1 VSTRTKA
8 DMRLDPSALAAEH
21 HNLPTQAAVTAWL
34 DALARTGAPP
44 RLESVTVPVR
54 EALGSVLAEPV
65 WAVRCSP
72 AFPAAAMD
80 GIAVAAADTV
90 GARPGRA
97 LALVAEAFDAVD
109 TGNPLPPG
117 RDAVVMREQVRFDGA
132 MAEIEAEASPGQ
144 HVRSIG
150 EDIAA
155 GEELLV
161 PGHRLRGIDLAVAA
175 AGGVK
180 SVTVRRAARV
190 AILPTGDELRPAEA
204 TLAPG
209 ELADTNSLMLE
220 GIARESGCDAHVWPI
235 LPDDPDRL
243 TEALAAATERA
254 DLVLLVA
261 GTSAGRHD
269 YVPEVIHRCGRIVV
283 HGVAIRPGHPAV
295 LGVAGGTA
303 VMGCPGYPVS
313 AALAFEE
320 LARPLI
326 AWLEGTVAPRRP
338 AVAARL
344 AADVRSKRGGRSLL
358 RVRIGSV
365 DGHRVAVP
373 LRGGASV
380 LSSLVHADALV
391 PIPEDQDA
399 VAASARIEAE
409 LLPGTSE
416 RGTSLL
422 LAGAPERALE
432 LLAIVFAESQGP
444 RARLAF
450 CEVAPAQA
458 VPLVRDRMCH
468 AAAVGRVGS
477 AAPSDDLLRVEV
489 ASCEVGLVFG
499 AGSPRGR
506 DPRTLLRGRARVAVG
521 PPGTPAR
528 DVLDDAARRLDA
540 SALELVEVRSDAVAL
555 ATVTAGYADFAVST
569 VPAAA
574 ERGLATS
581 MLGRAALDL
590 LIKRD
595 LADRDL
601 LVRALVATARSRSF
615 EVVVERA
622 GYQPRVR
629 PAVAHAASRA
639 RAVQTVNM
647 KRTPEVP
654 L

>member
-1 VSTRTKA
+1 
-8 DMRLDPSALAAEH
+8 MRVDPSALAAEH
-21 HNLPTQAAVTAWL
+21 RGLPAGAAVTAWV
-34 DALARTGAPP
+34 DALDRAGAPP
-44 RLESVTVPVR
+44 RLEAVTVPLR
-54 EALGSVLAEPV
+54 EALGSVVAEPV

-72 AFPAAAMD
+72 PFPAAAMD

-90 GARPGRA
+90 GAGPGRA
-97 LALVAEAFDAVD
+97 LGLAAAAFDAVD
-109 TGNPLPPG
+109 TGNMLPPG

-155 GEELLV
+155 GDLLLV

-175 AGGVK
+175 AGGVT

-204 TLAPG
+204 ALAPG

-254 DLVLLVA
+254 DLVLLIA

-269 YVPEVIHRCGRIVV
+269 YVPEVIHRFGRIVV

-326 AWLEGTVAPRRP
+326 ARLEGTGPPCRP
-338 AVAARL
+338 AVAVRL
-344 AADVRSKRGGRSLL
+344 ATDVRSKRGARALL

-365 DGHRVAVP
+365 DGHRVGVP

-399 VAASARIEAE
+399 VPASAPVEAE

-416 RGTSLL
+416 RGAALL

-432 LLAIVFAESQGP
+432 LLALVFAESQGQ

-450 CEVAPAQA
+450 CEVAPTDAIA
-458 VPLVRDRMCH
+458 LVRDRMCH

-477 AAPSDDLLRVEV
+477 VAPSEDLLRVEV
-489 ASCEVGLVFG
+489 ASCVVGLVFR
-499 AGSPRGR
+499 AGNPQAR
-506 DPRTLLRGRARVAVG
+506 DSLTLLRRCARVAVG
-521 PPGTPAR
+521 PPGTPAHE
-528 DVLDDAARRLDA
+528 VLDDVVRRLDA
-540 SALELVEVRSDAVAL
+540 GALEVVEVRSDAVAV
-555 ATVTAGYADFAVST
+555 ATVAGGYADFAVST
-569 VPAAA
+569 LPAAA
-574 ERGLATS
+574 ERGLTTS
-581 MLGRAALDL
+581 TLGRAALDL
-590 LIKRD
+590 LIGRD
-595 LADRDL
+595 LADHDPL
-601 LVRALVATARSRSF
+601 LRALVATARSPSF
-615 EVVVERA
+615 EIAVERA
-622 GYQPRVR
+622 GYQHRITR
-629 PAVAHAASRA
+629 RLHLQPAAA
-639 RAVQTVNM
+639 RAVETVNL

>member
-1 VSTRTKA
+1 
-8 DMRLDPSALAAEH
+8 MRVDPSTLAAEH
-21 HNLPTQAAVTAWL
+21 RGLPAGAAVTAWL
-34 DALARTGAPP
+34 DALDRAGAPA
-44 RLESVTVPVR
+44 RLESVTVPLR
-54 EALGSVLAEPV
+54 AALGSVVAEPV

-80 GIAVAAADTV
+80 GIAVAAADAV
-90 GARPGRA
+90 GAGPGRA
-97 LALVAEAFDAVD
+97 LGLAAAAFDAVD

-155 GEELLV
+155 GELLLV

-175 AGGVK
+175 AGGVT
-180 SVTVRRAARV
+180 SLTVRRAARV
-190 AILPTGDELRPAEA
+190 AILPIGDELRPAEA
-204 TLAPG
+204 ALAPG
-209 ELADTNSLMLE
+209 ELADTNSLMLQ
-220 GIARESGCDAHVWPI
+220 GTARESGCDAQVWPI

-243 TEALAAATERA
+243 AEALAAATNRA

-269 YVPEVIHRCGRIVV
+269 YVPQVIHRCGRIVV

-326 AWLEGTVAPRRP
+326 AWLEGAGAPRRP

-344 AADVRSKRGGRSLL
+344 AADVQSKRGARALL
-358 RVRIGSV
+358 RVRIGAV

-391 PIPEDQDA
+391 PIPDDREA
-399 VAASARIEAE
+399 VAASAPVEAE

-416 RGTSLL
+416 RGAALL
-422 LAGAPERALE
+422 LACAPERALE
-432 LLAIVFAESQGP
+432 LLALAFAESQGH

-450 CEVAPAQA
+450 CEVAPTEAIA
-458 VPLVRDRMCH
+458 LVRHRMCH

-477 AAPSDDLLRVEV
+477 VAPSDDLLRVEV
-489 ASCEVGLVFG
+489 ASCSVGLVFV
-499 AGSPRGR
+499 AGSAHACDGL
-506 DPRTLLRGRARVAVG
+506 TLLRGGARVVVG

-528 DVLDDAARRLDA
+528 DVLDDAVRRLNA
-540 SALELVEVRSDAVAL
+540 GALDVVEVRSDAVAV
-555 ATVTAGYADFAVST
+555 ATVAGGYADFAVST
-569 VPAAA
+569 LPAAA
-574 ERGLATS
+574 ARGLATS
-581 MLGRAALDL
+581 TLGRAALDL
-590 LIKRD
+590 LIARD
-595 LADRDL
+595 LADRDPL
-601 LVRALVATARSRSF
+601 LRALVAAARSPSF
-615 EVVVERA
+615 ETAVERA
-622 GYQPRVR
+622 GYQTRIGR
-629 PAVAHAASRA
+629 RWHAKPPRA
-639 RAVQTVNM
+639 RAVETVNM